1 MNWFGKKKSSPQK
14 SLTAF
19 FLDYKI
25 KTVHSSVN
33 YRTLKTQETNLM
45 NRKPDNC
52 PKHPRYRGVG
62 KPTSNCV
69 HCWMM
74 YLLKHPDYKQIM
86 DRDRRVNQRSQE
98 VSDLKGRYSAALER
112 IDDLERLLHF
122 ESMVCQPPKI
132 IKIATPKA
140 DADSYAVPIIV
151 ASDWHVEERVDRSTI
166 NGLNEFDLEIAER
179 RASFFFS
186 NSLRLVRMFNQD
198 VKIDTIVLALLGD
211 FVTNYLHD
219 ENRETNLLGP
229 SEALIFVKDLLYSGI
244 KFLLENSN
252 YRLVI
257 PCCYGNHGRLTQKMR
272 HGNIKGTSLE
282 LLIYKW
288 LFDIFKDEPRVQFDV
303 AGGQMLIADIVGR
316 RIRFHHGDLIR
327 YQGGVGGI
335 TIPLNKAIAQLNK
348 ATQVKLDVIGHWHQF
363 LFGRNYLINGSL
375 IGYNAFAQYIKAD
388 FEEPN
393 AVLNHCSRQ
402 PLGIFN
408 GRNIQRDNDHSA
420 GSFLTQ

>member
-1 MNWFGKKKSSPQK
+1 MS
-14 SLTAF
+14 
-19 FLDYKI
+19 
-25 KTVHSSVN
+25 
-33 YRTLKTQETNLM
+33 
-45 NRKPDNC
+45 RKPDNC
-52 PKHPRYRGVG
+52 PQHSRYRGVG
-62 KPTSNCV
+62 KPTSNCP

-86 DRDRRVNQRSQE
+86 DRDRRVNQQSQE
-98 VSDLKGRYSAALER
+98 VSDLKGKYRAALAKIE
-112 IDDLERLLHF
+112 EMESLLYF
-122 ESMVCQPPKI
+122 ESIVCKPPKT
-132 IKIATPKA
+132 IKISTPKA
-140 DADSYAVPIIV
+140 DTESYAVPILV
-151 ASDWHVEERVDRSTI
+151 ASDWHIEERVDSSTI
-166 NGLNEFDLEIAER
+166 NGLNEFDLEIAKQ

-229 SEALIFVKDLLYSGI
+229 TEAIIFVKDLLYNGI
-244 KFLLENSN
+244 KFLLENSD

-282 LLIYKW
+282 LIIYKW
-288 LFDIFKDEPRVQFDV
+288 LSDIFKDEPRVQFDI

-348 ATQVKLDVIGHWHQF
+348 ALPVHLDIIGHWHQF
-363 LFGRNYLINGSL
+363 LSGRNYLVNGSL
-375 IGYNAFAQYIKAD
+375 IGYNAFAQYIKAE
-388 FEEPN
+388 FEEPKQVFVLVDRDREESFMGKI
-393 AVLNHCSRQ
+393 VLNQ
-402 PLGIFN
+402 
-408 GRNIQRDNDHSA
+408 IQRRPIDYAYRPLRS
-420 GSFLTQ
+420 